1 MKFPRCV
8 SKPGAGAW
16 TLLAVVC
23 LLTLLDIALLERKY
37 NLFTGG
43 FLLAERIDTASA
55 RLVFAGT
62 VFAVEFGLAGCF
74 WYLFHLL
81 GLYRGAA
88 ASLTRFHF
96 LFVYGGI
103 SVAAIVAKYR
113 VLSYFGDLLSVAVL
127 RNLGGGT
134 LSGAVA
140 YGAAELMQA
149 GAWAVPVLA
158 LAWYVHRRVK
168 AGIRSA
174 APARRRHGAG
184 ALTLRLLVCVAGLFS
199 ITLAASA
206 DHTMNKFLL
215 KTTPYALAQAVL
227 EDLVDK
233 EAPFLARFSQSVA
246 ATLPAAAHTEVSFGK
261 RKDHL
266 VLIVSESTRADVLA
280 AEVEG
285 RPVTPVWNGI
295 AATGSVARQYYSHTG
310 FTTSSLKA
318 IFNASLG
325 ASRPLGGSLFEIL
338 KKNGYQIVVLSGQDE
353 SFGNIA
359 GESRSQALADIF
371 FDARSAKT
379 ERVFS
384 SSDAGSLALSNA
396 RIVQEFDAVSRKLDW
411 SRPVFV
417 YINLQ
422 AAHFPYHHESMPRTI
437 EPRPLARGEISEES
451 RARLRSTYL
460 NAVAYSD
467 WATGEILARLKQA
480 GAYERT
486 LLAVSGDHG
495 ESLFDDGMLGHG
507 IRLVD
512 DQLKTLLLT
521 NRPLP
526 ALGGLLGQ
534 TDLAAHLLRAVGASI
549 GANSGASAPAAR
561 QAVVQIIGAT
571 QAPSQLGHVYADG
584 GRFSV
589 DNDNRELHAP
599 WLPAP
604 LPFEQLRPGSRE
616 HQALSALVRD
626 WKQAVSA
633 P

>member
-1 MKFPRCV
+1 MKLPPYVR
-8 SKPGAGAW
+8 SPGAGAW

-43 FLLAERIDTASA
+43 FLLAERISTTSA

-74 WYLFHLL
+74 WYLFHLV
-81 GLYRGAA
+81 GLYRGSAA
-88 ASLTRFHF
+88 AVTRLRF
-96 LFVYGGI
+96 LFIYGGL
-103 SVAAIVAKYR
+103 SVATIVVKYR
-113 VLSYFGDLLSVAVL
+113 VLNYFGDLLSVAVL

-134 LSGAVA
+134 LTGAFA
-140 YGAAELMQA
+140 YGAVEFMQA
-149 GAWAVPVLA
+149 GAWLVPLIA
-158 LAWYVHRRVK
+158 LGWYAQRRLK
-168 AGIRSA
+168 ARTRSV
-174 APARRRHGAG
+174 APAPRRHGAG
-184 ALTLRLLVCVAGLFS
+184 ALALRLLACVAGLFS

-206 DHTMNKFLL
+206 DHTMNKFLS

-227 EDLVDK
+227 DDLVDK
-233 EAPFLARFSQSVA
+233 EAPFLATFSAS
-246 ATLPAAAHTEVSFGK
+246 AAALPVREAEVRFGK

-280 AEVEG
+280 AQVDG

-295 AATGSVARQYYSHTG
+295 AGAGTVARQYYSHTG

-325 ASRPLGGSLFEIL
+325 ASRPLGGSLFEVL
-338 KKNGYQIVVLSGQDE
+338 KKNGYQIVVISGQDE

-359 GESRSQALADIF
+359 GDSRSEALADIF

-384 SSDAGSLALSNA
+384 SSDSGSLALSNA
-396 RIVQEFDAVSRKLDW
+396 RIVREFEAISTKLEW

-422 AAHFPYHHESMPRTI
+422 AAHFPYHHDAMPRAI
-437 EPRPLARGEISEES
+437 EPHPLGRSEINEES

-467 WATGEILARLKQA
+467 WATGKIVARLKQA

-507 IRLVD
+507 IHLVD
-512 DQLKTLLLT
+512 EQLKTLLLT
-521 NRPLP
+521 NRPMP
-526 ALGGLLGQ
+526 AIATLLGQ
-534 TDLAAHLLRAVGASI
+534 TDLAGHLLRGIGASVD
-549 GANSGASAPAAR
+549 AMPAAR
-561 QAVVQIIGAT
+561 EAVIQIIGAT
-571 QAPSQLGHVYADG
+571 QAPAQLGHVYADG

-589 DNDNRELHAP
+589 DNENREIHAP

-604 LPFEQLRPGSRE
+604 LPFDQLRPGSRE
-616 HQALSALVRD
+616 HQALHALVRD
-626 WKQAVSA
+626 WKQAVAARA

>member
-1 MKFPRCV
+1 MKFPRSV
-8 SKPGAGAW
+8 RKPGAGAW

-81 GLYRGAA
+81 GLYRGSA

-96 LFVYGGI
+96 LFIYGGI

-149 GAWAVPVLA
+149 GAWMVPVLA

-168 AGIRSA
+168 AGVLRA
-174 APARRRHGAG
+174 APAKRRHGAG
-184 ALTLRLLVCVAGLFS
+184 ALALRLLACVAGLFS

-246 ATLPAAAHTEVSFGK
+246 ATLPPAHTEVSFGK

-280 AEVEG
+280 AQVDG
-285 RPVTPVWNGI
+285 QAVTPVWNSI
-295 AATGSVARQYYSHTG
+295 ASTGSVAPQYYSHTG

-371 FDARSAKT
+371 FDARSAKA

-396 RIVQEFDAVSRKLDW
+396 RIVQEFDAVSKKLDW

-422 AAHFPYHHESMPRTI
+422 AAHFPYHHDAMPRTV
-437 EPRPLARGEISEES
+437 EPRPLGRSEISEES
-451 RARLRSTYL
+451 RTRLRSTYL

-526 ALGGLLGQ
+526 ALENLLGQ
-534 TDLAAHLLRAVGASI
+534 TDLAAHLLRAIGASVGASD
-549 GANSGASAPAAR
+549 GAPAAR
-561 QAVVQIIGAT
+561 EAVVQIIGAT

-604 LPFEQLRPGSRE
+604 LPFGQLQPGSRE
-616 HQALSALVRD
+616 HRALSALVRD